1 MAVKKAGS
9 EKIDVRLALPSGL
22 DTPDWLPADQLGKA
36 TQHLRENPL
45 AYAAGAGVLVLCILG
60 GVLFRDMAKSKART
74 EMAAY
79 GRALDA
85 EEPAERVK
93 LLGEVAAEG
102 GALEVQ
108 ALYRQGEAAIAAQD
122 YATAGRV
129 MGTIRE
135 KYPQSPLAVRADI
148 AQAFLAENAGEY
160 QKALDGYREVVAKWP
175 NDFFSRIQY
184 LSIGRVEEKLGQL
197 AEAKAAYDEQ
207 VAKFADSAAAA
218 QATQALDKLKASN
231 PELFPV
237 EAPAETAPAE
247 TAEAPAPAA
256 ESTPEAA
263 PEAAP
268 APEATPEATPEAAQE
283 TAPESTPELKSE
295 VTPTALPD
303 ATEQAVSEP
312 AQAAEMPVES
322 EAAPPAAP

>member
-22 DTPDWLPADQLGKA
+22 DTPDWLPADQVGKA
-36 TQHLRENPL
+36 AQHLRENPL
-45 AYAAGAGVLVLCILG
+45 AYAVGAGVLVLCILG
-60 GVLFRDMAKSKART
+60 GVLFRDMAKNKARA
-74 EMAAY
+74 ELAAY

-85 EEPAERVK
+85 ESPAERAK

-102 GALEVQ
+102 GKLEVQ

-129 MGTIRE
+129 MGTIRDQ
-135 KYPQSPLAVRADI
+135 YPQSPLAVRAAI

-184 LSIGRVEEKLGQL
+184 LNIGRVEEKLGQL

-237 EAPAETAPAE
+237 EAPAEAAPEAAAE
-247 TAEAPAPAA
+247 PAPEAATEPAPAPETSTEA
-256 ESTPEAA
+256 EPA
-263 PEAAP
+263 AAP
-268 APEATPEATPEAAQE
+268 APEAANVATPESSPEITSEATPA
-283 TAPESTPELKSE
+283 
-295 VTPTALPD
+295 ALPD
-303 ATEQAVSEP
+303 APSETAAEP
-312 AQAAEMPVES
+312 AQAAEMPVET